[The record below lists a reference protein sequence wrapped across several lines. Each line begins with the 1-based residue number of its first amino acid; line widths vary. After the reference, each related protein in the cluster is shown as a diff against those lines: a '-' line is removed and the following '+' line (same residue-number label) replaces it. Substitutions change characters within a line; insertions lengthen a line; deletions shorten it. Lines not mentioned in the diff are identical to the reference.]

1 MEAKVRKSKSE
12 RQAFFG
18 DFRQK
23 KRNINRKWPEIG

>member
-12 RQAFFG
+12 RQGFFS
-18 DFRQK
+18 DFGQK